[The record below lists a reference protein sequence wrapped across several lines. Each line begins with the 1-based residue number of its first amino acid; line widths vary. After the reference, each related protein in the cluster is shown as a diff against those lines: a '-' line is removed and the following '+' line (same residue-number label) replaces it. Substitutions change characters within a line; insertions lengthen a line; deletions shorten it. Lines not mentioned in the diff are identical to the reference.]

1 MTSARKQRI
10 GAAKVDWDEIN
21 QRLEHT
27 RNAIKE
33 LLDPGQ
39 DRQQQILRERAV
51 SLARNAVRTEAVHTE
66 AVRTESA
73 APAAHDIEV
82 LEFTSA
88 GERYA
93 FEAACV
99 AQVNPMCAITP
110 IPGTPDFVV
119 GIISVEG
126 DILSVIDLR
135 SLLDL
140 PISRLTEPTSIIIL
154 KGQTIEFGILAEEI
168 LGIKRYSPES
178 VERELPALTDTVNT
192 YLKGVTSTRTAILDA
207 DQLLSDPR
215 LVVEV
220 N

>member
-1 MTSARKQRI
+1 MTSARKQRT
-10 GAAKVDWDEIN
+10 GAAKVDWDDIN
-21 QRLEHT
+21 RRLENA
-27 RNAIKE
+27 RNAIKD

-51 SLARNAVRTEAVHTE
+51 SLACIAVRP
-66 AVRTESA
+66 ESL

-99 AQVNPMCAITP
+99 AQVYSMCAITP

-126 DILSVIDLR
+126 DILTVIDLR

-140 PISRLTEPTSIIIL
+140 PISRLTEPSSIIVL
-154 KGQTIEFGILAEEI
+154 KGQTMEFGILAEEI
-168 LGIKRYSPES
+168 LGIQRYAPES
-178 VERELPALTDTVNT
+178 VERELPTLKDTVNT

-207 DQLLSDPR
+207 DQLLTDPR
-215 LVVEV
+215 LAVEIG
-220 N
+220 

>member
-10 GAAKVDWDEIN
+10 GAAEVDWDDIN
-21 QRLEHT
+21 RRLEHT

-39 DRQQQILRERAV
+39 DRQRQILRERAV
-51 SLARNAVRTEAVHTE
+51 SLARNSVHTQAVHTE
-66 AVRTESA
+66 AA
-73 APAAHDIEV
+73 APAAHGIEI
-82 LEFTSA
+82 LEFTLA

-93 FEAACV
+93 FEGVCV
-99 AQVNPMCAITP
+99 AQVNPICAITP
-110 IPGTPDFVV
+110 IPGTPDYVV

-140 PISRLTEPTSIIIL
+140 PISRLTEPTSIIVL
-154 KGQTIEFGILAEEI
+154 KSHTMEFGILAEEI
-168 LGIKRYSPES
+168 LGIRRYPPES
-178 VERELPALTDTVNT
+178 VERELPTLTDTVNT